1 MRLPLTYFHSRLLE
15 PTPVGWMPQT
25 WADLECTEQELPSRF
40 FSSTAAAR
48 GSLRDLGFDIV
59 GFKKLRKI
67 LYLAQRDHGGINFI
81 DKSHCH
87 FGQIL
92 YVRIY
97 ARPPIDSY
105 RESVVV
111 AFTARWEKS
120 TLSYTNEAHTGFD
133 SVPEHE
139 VVRVASD
146 DVAYI
151 YKRFVD
157 ALGKRKELPIP
168 IASNQ
173 ELYDWFDSMAT
184 VAFNHRV
191 RRGLYVRMS
200 DQEVDAALE
209 KIPPPL
215 PAS

>member
-1 MRLPLTYFHSRLLE
+1 
-15 PTPVGWMPQT
+15 MPQM
-25 WADLECTEQELPSRF
+25 WADMECTEHELSPRF
-40 FSSTAAAR
+40 FSSTTAVR
-48 GSLRDLGFDIV
+48 GRLQNLGFDVV

-67 LYLAQRDHGGINFI
+67 LNPAQRDHGGINLI
-81 DKSHCH
+81 DHSRSHIA
-87 FGQIL
+87 QVL
-92 YVRIY
+92 YVGIY

-111 AFTARWEKS
+111 AFTARWGKS

-133 SVPEHE
+133 SVPGHE

-151 YKRFVD
+151 YSRFVD
-157 ALGKRKELPIP
+157 AVGKRKELPIP
-168 IASNQ
+168 FSSNQ
-173 ELYDWFDSMAT
+173 ELYDWFDSMTT